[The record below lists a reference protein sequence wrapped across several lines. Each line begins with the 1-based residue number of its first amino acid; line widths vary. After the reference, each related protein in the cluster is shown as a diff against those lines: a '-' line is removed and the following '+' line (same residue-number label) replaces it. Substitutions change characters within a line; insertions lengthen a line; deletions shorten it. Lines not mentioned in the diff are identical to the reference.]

1 MVDLETAADTVSYDF
16 TRALRDEMTDYTRYD
31 NSISYGNGLTYR
43 LDYTD
48 IQVERFS
55 SRDKRAVGTVSGPDL
70 NGNEVEAEITI
81 QALTLDDGYVTDV
94 LL

>member
-1 MVDLETAADTVSYDF
+1 MTSPVPCG
-16 TRALRDEMTDYTRYD
+16 DEMTDYTRYD

-70 NGNEVEAEITI
+70 NGER
-81 QALTLDDGYVTDV
+81 GGG
-94 LL
+94 

>member
-1 MVDLETAADTVSYDF
+1 MQAGSPRWWIWETAADTVSYDF

-48 IQVERFS
+48 IQVG
-55 SRDKRAVGTVSGPDL
+55 AAPPGTSGRWGPS
-70 NGNEVEAEITI
+70 AARI
-81 QALTLDDGYVTDV
+81 
-94 LL
+94 